1 MCLSLTRVLRE
12 FNHVNPQTDEEGKV
26 FLDTRFLPSL
36 MAIQIFELIGW
47 HQHRTLPTGYLEIRE
62 SAIEG
67 AIRETWEE
75 AGAEVEVISPFA
87 QMDIPFIGQTYVI
100 FLAKLKKP
108 QFSPGPES
116 SECCLFELDNIPFF
130 GIFSHFCYFEFVYRR
145 C

>member
-1 MCLSLTRVLRE
+1 MAFFFFSSQFSATAVSTDFFSDLTCILCRIVLTQVLRE

-26 FLDTRFLPSL
+26 FLDTR
-36 MAIQIFELIGW
+36 
-47 HQHRTLPTGYLEIRE
+47 
-62 SAIEG
+62 
-67 AIRETWEE
+67 
-75 AGAEVEVISPFA
+75 
-87 QMDIPFIGQTYVI
+87 TYVI

>member
-1 MCLSLTRVLRE
+1 
-12 FNHVNPQTDEEGKV
+12 
-26 FLDTRFLPSL
+26 
-36 MAIQIFELIGW
+36 MATEATGFSALFIYKW
-47 HQHRTLPTGYLEIRE
+47 TLPTGYLEIRE

-130 GIFSHFCYFEFVYRR
+130 GIFSHFCYFEFGIYGTYVVDDNEYEVDEWL
-145 C
+145 CK